1 MHSHTVVEDAVNDQ
15 PDRPFVAMQMPIGA
29 GQSTAVGVH
38 APVGAV
44 RRKDRE
50 AAARTRLDRE
60 GPGTVVLHTELPGA
74 VVLQRREPD
83 GGWEPIG
90 RRQAAKDGRT
100 AIDLPTTPGAP
111 PARYRVVFAPKN
123 SDIASWVSEPL
134 EG

>member
-1 MHSHTVVEDAVNDQ
+1 MVAVD
-15 PDRPFVAMQMPIGA
+15 MPTTTG
-29 GQSTAVGVH
+29 GSVAVGVH

-60 GPGTVVLHTELPGA
+60 GPSTVVLHTELPGA

-83 GGWEPIG
+83 GSWEPVG
-90 RRQAAKDGRT
+90 RQQAAKDGRT
-100 AIDLPTTPGAP
+100 PIDLPTTPGAE

-123 SDIASWVSEPL
+123 SDITSWVSEPL

>member
-1 MHSHTVVEDAVNDQ
+1 MSQQ
-15 PDRPFVAMQMPIGA
+15 PERPFVAMQMPIGA

-44 RRKDRE
+44 RRKDRQ

-60 GPGTVVLHTELPGA
+60 GPDEVVLHTELPGA

-83 GGWEPIG
+83 GSWEPVG

-100 AIDLPTTPGAP
+100 PVDLPPTPPGAG
-111 PARYRVVFAPKN
+111 PARYRVVFAPRN
-123 SDIASWVSEPL
+123 SDIASWVSEPF

>member
-1 MHSHTVVEDAVNDQ
+1 MSEQ
-15 PDRPFVAMQMPIGA
+15 PERPFIAVQIPTGA
-29 GQSTAVGVH
+29 GRSTAVGVH
-38 APVGAV
+38 APIGAV

-60 GPGTVVLHTELPGA
+60 GPYEVVLHTELPGA

-83 GGWEPIG
+83 GSWEPLG
-90 RRQAAKDGRT
+90 RKQAAKDGRT
-100 AIDLPTTPGAP
+100 PIDLPSPLPGAD

-123 SDIASWVSEPL
+123 SDITSWVSEPF

>member
-1 MHSHTVVEDAVNDQ
+1 MSEQ
-15 PDRPFVAMQMPIGA
+15 PERPFIAVQIPTGA
-29 GQSTAVGVH
+29 GRSTAVGVH
-38 APVGAV
+38 APIGAV

-60 GPGTVVLHTELPGA
+60 GPYEVVLHTELPGA

-83 GGWEPIG
+83 GSWEPLG
-90 RRQAAKDGRT
+90 RKQAAKDGRT
-100 AIDLPTTPGAP
+100 PIDLPSPLPGAA

-123 SDIASWVSEPL
+123 SDITSWVSEPF